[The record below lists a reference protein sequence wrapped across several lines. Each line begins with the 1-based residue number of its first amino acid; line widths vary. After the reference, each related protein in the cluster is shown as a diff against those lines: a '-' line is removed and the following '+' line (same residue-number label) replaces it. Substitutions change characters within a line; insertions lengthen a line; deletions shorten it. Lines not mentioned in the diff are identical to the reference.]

1 MNSHAPNLHLHVLRW
16 LLIPLA
22 LMACVILI
30 EVFYSANQSTERIQD
45 QMLFSQAIGIKE
57 HAASTSGDLVY
68 LDLIQQTSNRTIF
81 YKVEGPD
88 NAFVTGYSGLP
99 PVPDET
105 FLERDKPLFYY
116 SFYRG
121 KEIRMVSLSTM
132 VEGRDLNGLMTVLVG
147 QYADARRSLVSEH
160 MLNSTIRLTLLLL
173 LAGLL
178 GWVAVTQGLKP
189 LARLEQAISRRSID
203 DMRPIGV
210 AVPQEVSKV
219 VNALNSLFERLQ
231 VSVER
236 RKRFIANASHQLRTP
251 VASLMAQTELALRKT
266 DAGSEHEEFATIND
280 KAHQMSRLIKQ
291 LLSLA
296 RADAEEPVQQD
307 QAPVDLIAFAKKT
320 TIDWLNEHHEPKI
333 DIGFEST
340 LECLEINANE
350 TLLTELL
357 VNLIDNANNYCPE
370 DTLVTV
376 RVEQADGL
384 ARLEVEDDGPGIPEG
399 ERELV
404 LERFYRCQEDR
415 TGTGL
420 GLAIAKEVVH
430 RHQGELHL
438 LTPHTGHGLLVRV
451 ELPILHTTL
460 SSP

>member
-1 MNSHAPNLHLHVLRW
+1 MNNHTPNLHLHVLRW

-22 LMACVILI
+22 LIACVILI
-30 EVFYSANQSTERIQD
+30 EVFYSANRSTERIQD
-45 QMLFSQAIGIKE
+45 QMLISQAIGIKE

-81 YKVEGPD
+81 YKVEGPN

-99 PVPDET
+99 PVPEGT
-105 FLERDKPLFYY
+105 FQERDKPFFYY
-116 SFYRG
+116 SLYRG
-121 KEIRMVSLSTM
+121 KEIRMVSLRTM
-132 VEGRDLNGLMTVLVG
+132 VEGRDLNGLMTVFVG

-160 MLNSTIRLTLLLL
+160 MLNSTMRLVLLLL
-173 LAGLL
+173 LTGLL

-189 LARLEQAISRRSID
+189 LARLEKAISLRSFD

-231 VSVER
+231 VSAER

-266 DAGSEHEEFATIND
+266 DTGTEHDEFHSINE
-280 KAHQMSRLIKQ
+280 KAHQMSRLINQ

-296 RADAEEPVQQD
+296 RADAEEQVQQQ

-320 TIDWLNEHHEPKI
+320 TIDWLNDHHDPSI
-333 DIGFEST
+333 DLGFESR
-340 LECLEINANE
+340 LETLEINANE

-357 VNLIDNANNYCPE
+357 VNLIDNANNYCPDE
-370 DTLVTV
+370 TLVTV
-376 RVEQADGL
+376 RVEQNDGM
-384 ARLEVEDDGPGIPEG
+384 AILEVEDNGPGIPEN
-399 ERELV
+399 ERERV
-404 LERFYRCQEDR
+404 LERFYRRQEDR

-420 GLAIAKEVVH
+420 GLAIAKEVAT
-430 RHQGELHL
+430 RHQGKLHL
-438 LTPHTGHGLLVRV
+438 LTPGSGKGLLVRV
-451 ELPILHTTL
+451 ELPILSTR
-460 SSP
+460 